1 MYFQQEYLSE
11 KYYDNKMEEFFEFK
25 LGKLTMDAYKK
36 RFIELLTYSYYIK
49 YEKFNIQI
57 FLIGLPTF
65 YKDKIQYDMPKTLK
79 EVIRKG
85 KNCMSWIRIRNIRA

>member
-1 MYFQQEYLSE
+1 
-11 KYYDNKMEEFFEFK
+11 MEELFELK
-25 LGKLTMDAYKK
+25 LGNLTMDTYNK
-36 RFIELLTYSYYIK
+36 RFLEMLTYANNIK
-49 YEKFNIQI
+49 DEKVKIQI
-57 FLIGLPTF
+57 FLSGLPTF